1 MVTHRLIL
9 RALMAAA
16 ASLALTST
24 PAHAESLR
32 LHPRTLLAHN
42 TAGAEPN
49 APASDPALSGDGR
62 VVRYAA
68 YASAATDIVPGSG
81 AFKNIFMVS
90 RRPPFSLNG
99 TPWVMGDTT
108 LITRGVGGAPADG
121 DSWGPSFDGYDYAHA
136 GREIT
141 VAPKCLAFVSNATNL
156 VRGDTNGI
164 ADVFVLRLSTGRL
177 TRIASPGPATSFV
190 LDGRC
195 SNVSYV
201 ASGTVYTKVIRHG
214 SGKVRRLSAPG
225 GAVSA
230 AVSAHGEVT
239 TYERNGA
246 IYVNRSG
253 RNRFVANGAQPSTDD
268 WGRFVAYTRNGE
280 VWQASI
286 AGAAS
291 PHQLEAKISRVDG
304 ARVMVGSAP
313 SMTTGG
319 HFVFFVTGKMVDSN
333 VYEKFASCPVG
344 DAAQVEG
351 SPHGNYAAYSCTS
364 GALYMSYVG
373 PR

>member
-24 PAHAESLR
+24 AAHAESLR

-141 VAPKCLAFVSNATNL
+141 VAPKCLAFVPNASNL
-156 VRGDTNGI
+156 VAGDTNGRW
-164 ADVFVLRLSTGRL
+164 DVFVESLRTGKLR
-177 TRIASPGPATSFV
+177 RIGAPAPVSEV
-190 LDGRC
+190 DLDGRC
-195 SNVSYV
+195 FVLSYV
-201 ASGTVYTKVIRHG
+201 AGGTVYTKVIRHG
-214 SGKVRRLSAPG
+214 
-225 GAVSA
+225 
-230 AVSAHGEVT
+230 
-239 TYERNGA
+239 
-246 IYVNRSG
+246 
-253 RNRFVANGAQPSTDD
+253 
-268 WGRFVAYTRNGE
+268 
-280 VWQASI
+280 
-286 AGAAS
+286 
-291 PHQLEAKISRVDG
+291 
-304 ARVMVGSAP
+304 
-313 SMTTGG
+313 
-319 HFVFFVTGKMVDSN
+319 
-333 VYEKFASCPVG
+333 
-344 DAAQVEG
+344 
-351 SPHGNYAAYSCTS
+351 
-364 GALYMSYVG
+364 
-373 PR
+373 